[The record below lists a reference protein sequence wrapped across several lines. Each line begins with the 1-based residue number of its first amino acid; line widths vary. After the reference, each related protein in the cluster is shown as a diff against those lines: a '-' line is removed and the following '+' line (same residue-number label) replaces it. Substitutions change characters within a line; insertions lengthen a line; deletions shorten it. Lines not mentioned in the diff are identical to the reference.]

1 MRTLALDIG
10 RKKTGVAYLD
20 DATGIALPLDTL
32 HHASSEEMLGGVR
45 TLMQDRRIDVLVVGL
60 PKLPSGDEGEQAA
73 FVRSLLPSLGAFG
86 ARVELRDE
94 RYTTPKRSGHKHTIA
109 PSEYDGDAAAAC
121 ALLSQKEMC

>member
-32 HHASSEEMLGGVR
+32 HHTSSDEMLRDIR
-45 TLMQDRRIDVLVVGL
+45 TLVRDRRIDVLVVGL
-60 PKLPSGDEGEQAA
+60 PKLPSGDEGQQAT
-73 FVRSLLPSLGAFG
+73 FVRSQVPSLEALGV
-86 ARVELRDE
+86 RVELRDE

-121 ALLSQKEMC
+121 ALLSQKETC